1 MTSESKKPPR
11 WEARDGSNT
20 DSDGKLS
27 LVFYHRMEGL
37 SMLALTELFFDKL
50 EWNCQQDAMWADYH
64 EDEKDDED
72 DEE

>member
-1 MTSESKKPPR
+1 
-11 WEARDGSNT
+11 
-20 DSDGKLS
+20 
-27 LVFYHRMEGL
+27 
-37 SMLALTELFFDKL
+37 MLALTELFFDKL